1 MSRASDCQSSNR
13 PPPLHFFSVRL
24 ALLGC
29 TVGLHIGRV
38 YVLTVPPSLT
48 RQAIAP
54 QPETM
59 LSQCWPCRAG
69 QCLDVVAVNGLQVGD
84 QDTMPMPEQFKTK
97 LANVHANPGGFK
109 RLLCV
114 LHKAKAGPKARPLS

>member
-1 MSRASDCQSSNR
+1 M
-13 PPPLHFFSVRL
+13 
-24 ALLGC
+24 
-29 TVGLHIGRV
+29 
-38 YVLTVPPSLT
+38 TVPPSLT

-69 QCLDVVAVNGLQVGD
+69 QCFDVVAVNGLQVGD
-84 QDTMPMPEQFKTK
+84 QDTVPMPEQFKTK

-109 RLLCV
+109 CLLCV
-114 LHKAKAGPKARPLS
+114 LHMAKAGPKARPLS

>member
-1 MSRASDCQSSNR
+1 MLDGPYFE
-13 PPPLHFFSVRL
+13 PPPRARARHDLCVSVIAGRTRRSTYRL
-24 ALLGC
+24 G
-29 TVGLHIGRV
+29 
-38 YVLTVPPSLT
+38 YVLTVPPSHT

-84 QDTMPMPEQFKTK
+84 QDTVPMPEQFKTK

-109 RLLCV
+109 CLLCV
-114 LHKAKAGPKARPLS
+114 LHTAKAGPKARPLS